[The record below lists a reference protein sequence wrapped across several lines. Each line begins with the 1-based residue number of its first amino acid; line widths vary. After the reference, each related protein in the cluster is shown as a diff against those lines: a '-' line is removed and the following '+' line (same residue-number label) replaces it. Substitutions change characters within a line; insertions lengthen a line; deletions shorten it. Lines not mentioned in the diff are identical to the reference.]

1 MFAVT
6 ITIYIFQN
14 LSFAADGKVHPDVI
28 AAAQQF
34 EKVEVIIRLQD
45 QSGHEIAQTVKGQ
58 HIPAIDAISSEVRNL
73 ERPFLA
79 QDLPLPD
86 DVRQQVKALLEEM
99 DRLTMQMRQDIRAQV
114 WARISNEQQRVRE
127 AIENAGGTVHA
138 QIVIL
143 NAIGA
148 QLPSDVVNQ
157 IASLPEVRFIEL
169 DVEGEPE
176 LNNSVPTIHASTFW
190 NAGYTGGI
198 FDIGIVDKGVDLDHI
213 ALAPHYSAGCKKD
226 PDDECHHG
234 TMIAGIVAST
244 DDTYKG
250 VAFGLDKIVDASFED
265 EGGFDD
271 WSDAVAA
278 MEWALTGSSDDAEV
292 LVHSY
297 GWPRHWYEFPDVTM
311 DQGDPDYSSKGADLD
326 QIIDDRDNVEQVKL
340 ESGSDVSVYVR
351 VHCWYSSGS
360 ETFGLAPESSFE
372 SVPAPLWWAAPAKDS
387 IVDKKVLQSEKK
399 ISALYRNYPNPFNPE
414 TWIPFQL
421 ASEADVVI
429 RIYNIEGQLV
439 RTLNLGN
446 QPAGTYIMKDK
457 AASWDGKNDE
467 GNLVSSGV
475 YFYTLEANGK
485 KIGTRKMI
493 MLK

>member
-1 MFAVT
+1 
-6 ITIYIFQN
+6 
-14 LSFAADGKVHPDVI
+14 
-28 AAAQQF
+28 
-34 EKVEVIIRLQD
+34 
-45 QSGHEIAQTVKGQ
+45 
-58 HIPAIDAISSEVRNL
+58 
-73 ERPFLA
+73 
-79 QDLPLPD
+79 
-86 DVRQQVKALLEEM
+86 
-99 DRLTMQMRQDIRAQV
+99 
-114 WARISNEQQRVRE
+114 
-127 AIENAGGTVHA
+127 
-138 QIVIL
+138 
-143 NAIGA
+143 
-148 QLPSDVVNQ
+148 
-157 IASLPEVRFIEL
+157 
-169 DVEGEPE
+169 
-176 LNNSVPTIHASTFW
+176 
-190 NAGYTGGI
+190 
-198 FDIGIVDKGVDLDHI
+198 
-213 ALAPHYSAGCKKD
+213 
-226 PDDECHHG
+226 
-234 TMIAGIVAST
+234 
-244 DDTYKG
+244 
-250 VAFGLDKIVDASFED
+250 
-265 EGGFDD
+265 
-271 WSDAVAA
+271 